1 MKDAI
6 KNSIRTTKFA
16 TAAENAG
23 NWYIVDLKDKILGRA
38 ASEIAKR
45 IEENTIRNSHLIQIQ
60 VTGLSLSTLKK

>member
-23 NWYIVDLKDKILGRA
+23 NWYVVDLKDKIPRK
-38 ASEIAKR
+38 SCI
-45 IEENTIRNSHLIQIQ
+45 
-60 VTGLSLSTLKK
+60 